1 VSMPSNPA
9 RNDDP
14 GRDIAEGADQAA
26 RLPSLEEQTPG
37 LDTEQEQ
44 RTLRDAERFYESR
57 QGEQRD
63 PASDNQAVMSE
74 QDMQE
79 PPQ

>member
-1 VSMPSNPA
+1 MPPNPA
-9 RNDDP
+9 RQNDPD
-14 GRDIAEGADQAA
+14 READEAA

-44 RTLRDAERFYESR
+44 RTLRDAEAFYEKGAS
-57 QGEQRD
+57 GQRD
-63 PASDNQAVMSE
+63 PASDNQAIMSE
-74 QDMQE
+74 QDIQE